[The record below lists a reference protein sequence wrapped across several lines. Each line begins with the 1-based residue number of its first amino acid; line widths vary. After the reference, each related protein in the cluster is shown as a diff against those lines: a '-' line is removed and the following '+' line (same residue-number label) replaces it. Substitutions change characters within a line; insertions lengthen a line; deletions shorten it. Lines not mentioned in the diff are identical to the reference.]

1 MTSRNIPVWLGAVFW
16 LLTSP
21 LATAQGVAPAAL
33 TESRDLAADARL
45 ATARG
50 VPLVVLY
57 SRDDCSW
64 CEKLRREHLAPLA
77 RDPTAPALVRE
88 LHIDRTTLLIDFNGR
103 RTTSADFSRQMR
115 AHFAP
120 TVMFHGPDGEELA
133 EPIVGFRLAD
143 FYAAYLERAI
153 LDSQARLQH
162 RK

>member
-1 MTSRNIPVWLGAVFW
+1 MISRIIPTWLGAILW
-16 LLTSP
+16 LVTSS
-21 LATAQGVAPAAL
+21 LATAQGVAPVAL
-33 TESRDLAADARL
+33 TEARDLAADGRL
-45 ATARG
+45 AAARG

-77 RDPTAPALVRE
+77 RDPAAPALVRE
-88 LHIDRTTLLIDFNGR
+88 LHMDRTTPLIDFNGR

-115 AHFAP
+115 AHLAP
-120 TVMFHGPDGEELA
+120 TVMFHNADGAELA

-153 LDSQARLQH
+153 LDSRARLQQE
-162 RK
+162 K